1 MKKLSVLFLSL
12 VALSLSVVSCSSDDD
27 KDEAA
32 SIEGKWELFQEGE
45 TLQTLEKITDEND
58 CTPTVV
64 EILKGGKYIGSGSE
78 YYDSKCNTYTFKGDW
93 SRNGNMLS
101 MQDEGDDEVN
111 KSEIIELTSSTLK
124 LKEVDEEGTW
134 YIVLKRK

>member
-32 SIEGKWELFQEGE
+32 SIEGKWELFQE
-45 TLQTLEKITDEND
+45 ITDEND

>member
-12 VALSLSVVSCSSDDD
+12 VALVSVVSCSSDD
-27 KDEAA
+27 KDVAA
-32 SIEGKWELFQEGE
+32 SIEGKWEFYQEGE

-58 CTPTVV
+58 CTPTVI
-64 EILKGGKYIGSGSE
+64 EILKGGKYNGSGSE
-78 YYDSKCNTYTFKGDW
+78 YYNSKCNAYTFKGDW

-101 MQDEGDDEVN
+101 TQDEGDNEVN